1 MRACARTQTSPSL
14 SSRAVLQG
22 QARRVPGGLVGITKL
37 MLFPG
42 GLVGITKQIG
52 FPGGLVGITKLML
65 LPGGLVRIT
74 KLSFWLGF
82 WPLTRSSLLSCW
94 N

>member
-1 MRACARTQTSPSL
+1 MVA
-14 SSRAVLQG
+14 
-22 QARRVPGGLVGITKL
+22 GGLVGITKL

-52 FPGGLVGITKLML
+52 FPGG
-65 LPGGLVRIT
+65 PWWASR
-74 KLSFWLGF
+74 
-82 WPLTRSSLLSCW
+82 